1 MQDNN
6 DLEKQLAELPS
17 GYITHRTINNKTYYY
32 HQGTKNGQQFSF
44 SVSEKEAEELE
55 KNIELRKSL
64 EKKLKMQGIKS
75 AVKKTESSLTAANF
89 NTSVSFGKTLRTSIQ
104 QAARFQ
110 KRDCYATI
118 EKYLYSETI
127 DKVCVIYGLRRTGKT
142 TLLRQLMLSFSEE
155 NFSKTAYIKCQTSDT
170 IANLNKDIILLQEK
184 GFKYLFIDEVTLIND
199 FIDSSSLFSDV
210 FAAQGMKIVLS
221 GTDSLGFNFAINDEL
236 YDRAVMVHTTFIPY
250 KEHSRLL
257 GINDIDDYIRYGGTL
272 KAGEIDFE
280 SKEINAKDASFRDDE
295 STRYYIDTAICS
307 NIQHSLECFKDGRYF
322 RHLKTLYEADELTN
336 AINRIIESMNHDFAV
351 KIITQE
357 FKSNDLRSAAQM
369 LRSAKEDSKRTNILD
384 TIDTSFVLE
393 RLKNILS
400 IKEKDQQ
407 TIGITPVHTEEI
419 KEYLAA
425 LDLIEKINIE
435 TRFADKPQLNA
446 SESYYIFSQPGMRF
460 CQAQAL
466 VYSLMNDPQLADI
479 DVTTRKLIS
488 DKIFDD
494 VRGRMLEDIV
504 LLETKKSLEKNW
516 KNQKKVFKLRFQ
528 SGEYD
533 MVISDFENSTCQ
545 IFEIKHS
552 AEIVPNQYKNLVN
565 TEMTSLT
572 EKFFGKITGK
582 TVIYKGPDKTTEN
595 GIEYKN
601 AEEYLCGLEL

>member
-64 EKKLKMQGIKS
+64 EKKLKMKIKS
-75 AVKKTESSLTAANF
+75 TSKNSESALSASNF
-89 NTSVSFGKTLRTSIQ
+89 NTSVSFGKNLRTSIQ

-118 EKYLYSETI
+118 EEYLYSETI

-142 TLLRQLMLSFSEE
+142 TLLRQLMLSFSKE

-307 NIQHSLECFKDGRYF
+307 NIQHSLECFKNGRYF

-446 SESYYIFSQPGMRF
+446 SEIYYIFTQPGMRF

-601 AEEYLCGLEL
+601 TEEYLCGLEL

>member
-6 DLEKQLAELPS
+6 DLEKQLTELPS

-32 HQGTKNGQQFSF
+32 HQGRKNGQQFSI

-64 EKKLKMQGIKS
+64 EKKLKMQIKS
-75 AVKKTESSLTAANF
+75 TSKNSESALSASNF
-89 NTSVSFGKTLRTSIQ
+89 NTSVSFGKNLRTSIQ

-118 EKYLYSETI
+118 EEYLYSETI

-155 NFSKTAYIKCQTSDT
+155 NFSKTAYIKCRTSDT

-184 GFKYLFIDEVTLIND
+184 GFKYLFIDEITLIND

-357 FKSNDLRSAAQM
+357 FKSNALRSAAQM

-419 KEYLAA
+419 KEYLSA

-446 SESYYIFSQPGMRF
+446 SESYYIFTQPGMRF

-494 VRGRMLEDIV
+494 VRGRMLEDII

-601 AEEYLCGLEL
+601 AEEYLYGLEL